1 MESTMKIEIIGE
13 IVDQPDGSGM
23 VELDLDEE
31 GTKYLLQLGF
41 ETLLNRGMDAMKK
54 DKEMYERNR

>member
-1 MESTMKIEIIGE
+1 MRIEIVGD
-13 IVDQPDGSGM
+13 VKDQPEGSGM

>member
-1 MESTMKIEIIGE
+1 MKIEMIGD
-13 IVDQPDGSGM
+13 IVDNSDGSGQ

-41 ETLLNRGMDAMKK
+41 EVLLLRGMKAIKH

>member
-1 MESTMKIEIIGE
+1 MRIEIVGD
-13 IVDQPDGSGM
+13 VKDQPDGSGM

-41 ETLLNRGMDAMKK
+41 EVLLNRGMDAMKK

>member
-1 MESTMKIEIIGE
+1 MKIEMIGD
-13 IVDQPDGSGM
+13 IVDQPDGRGM

-41 ETLLNRGMDAMKK
+41 EVLLKRGMDAMKH

>member
-1 MESTMKIEIIGE
+1 MKIEMIGD

-41 ETLLNRGMDAMKK
+41 EVLLMRGMEAMKK
-54 DKEMYERNR
+54 DKEQYERNR

>member
-1 MESTMKIEIIGE
+1 MRIEIVGD
-13 IVDQPDGSGM
+13 VKDQPDGSGM

-41 ETLLNRGMDAMKK
+41 EVLLKRGMDAMKH